1 MKISV
6 DPINRPIQFS
16 YNFCIRKRKEYR
28 RNSLRLRSVEVQSA
42 KIRMCL
48 RDDVLQAAGSQTP
61 TRQITRIK
69 HTSNF
74 TISGFHTS
82 LGEFMVCEP
91 LVETSH
97 TVWRCK
103 VDNGT
108 LRWPTSGR
116 QICAT
121 HNFINTALWL
131 RIFCYNQSEKPPPQR
146 WLVASPN

>member
-97 TVWRCK
+97 TGWRFK
-103 VDNGT
+103 VANK
-108 LRWPTSGR
+108 WPPNWR
-116 QICAT
+116 
-121 HNFINTALWL
+121 NTQFYKYCSLAANILL
-131 RIFCYNQSEKPPPQR
+131 QSERKTTSAT
-146 WLVASPN
+146 LTGSVTKLN